1 MTKTYLIIAD
11 GEKIGITDLDPEEV
25 TALENIGIELK
36 EVAA

>member
-1 MTKTYLIIAD
+1 MKTYLIIAD
-11 GEKIGITDLDPEEV
+11 GEKVGYIDLDPEEV

>member
-1 MTKTYLIIAD
+1 MKPYLLIED
-11 GEKIGITDLDPEEV
+11 GQKVGIMELYPEEV